1 VRCRILWHLPS
12 SSASLFFFCVPPVSK
27 PCGPR
32 PPSPAAAWNNPES
45 GNTIS
50 STFIRRLPP
59 ELGARARERRR
70 PQPSNFAMPATGAM
84 APPNSNGSGGV
95 SRSDNNAGGVSSSA
109 IAAYKKERAELRKR
123 YRKDQEERDIKYI
136 DRLQKNDDD
145 YNEVVAPTVAAHRR
159 AMEALDKRRQKEI
172 ERINREYNS
181 QVTSLTAKNA
191 KMLKAPL
198 TAWAREKHQAMDC
211 VRKSRLK
218 VSQRYDHE
226 LSNLRKRHRVAAS
239 KEVLKEDAKYATHLQ
254 EVCASH
260 STGRRR
266 PVPRF
271 HTV

>member
-1 VRCRILWHLPS
+1 
-12 SSASLFFFCVPPVSK
+12 
-27 PCGPR
+27 
-32 PPSPAAAWNNPES
+32 
-45 GNTIS
+45 
-50 STFIRRLPP
+50 
-59 ELGARARERRR
+59 
-70 PQPSNFAMPATGAM
+70 MPATGAM